1 MAGLYVHIPFCRKA
15 CTYCDFHF
23 STSLKSREALL
34 DAMRREVGANAQRRS
49 QHRWARSTSVV
60 ARRACSHRRR
70 SLCSCTKAKQLFIV
84 EPNAEVTLEANPDD
98 INQESLLKWKELGIT
113 RISLGTQSFRDDR
126 LRFMGRAHDADQAIR
141 SIDLIAKAGFASWT
155 IDLIYGLPKM
165 TLAEWEEQLTIAL
178 DHGMP
183 HLSAYCLT
191 MEPRTALA
199 HQVAKGLV
207 HMPAD
212 DDQSAQF
219 DRLMDR
225 MDTAGLDHYE
235 ISNFGKPGHWSRHNT
250 AYWEGVPYLGIGPS
264 AHSFNGRERRW
275 NVSNNAQYMTALSK
289 GEPYW
294 ELELLTAAQRT
305 NEALLTGLRTSA
317 GVPIAR
323 LELDV
328 IGRNSSDIERY
339 VSSGHLLLVDGRL
352 VLTKAG
358 RHFADR
364 IAADLF
370 VSDDAG

>member
-1 MAGLYVHIPFCRKA
+1 MLE
-15 CTYCDFHF
+15 TMN
-23 STSLKSREALL
+23 TEL
-34 DAMRREVGANAQRRS
+34 DERAKEVQEEVGTIYFGGGTPSLLAPEEILVFI
-49 QHRWARSTSVV
+49 ARS
-60 ARRACSHRRR
+60 
-70 SLCSCTKAKQLFIV
+70 KQLFSVDID
-84 EPNAEVTLEANPDD
+84 AEVTLEANPDD
-98 INQESLLKWKELGIT
+98 INQESLLKWKEIGIT

-141 SIDLIAKAGFASWT
+141 SIDLIAKAGCASWP
-155 IDLIYGLPKM
+155 IDLIYGLPQM
-165 TLAEWEEQLTIAL
+165 TLAEWDDQITIAL

-191 MEPRTALA
+191 VEPRTALA
-199 HQVAKGLV
+199 HQVMKGAV
-207 HMPAD
+207 NMPAD

-219 DRLMDR
+219 DRTMER
-225 MDTAGLDHYE
+225 MATAGLDHYE

-275 NVSNNAQYMTALSK
+275 NVSNNAQYMAALSK

-294 ELELLTAAQRT
+294 ELELLTAVQRT